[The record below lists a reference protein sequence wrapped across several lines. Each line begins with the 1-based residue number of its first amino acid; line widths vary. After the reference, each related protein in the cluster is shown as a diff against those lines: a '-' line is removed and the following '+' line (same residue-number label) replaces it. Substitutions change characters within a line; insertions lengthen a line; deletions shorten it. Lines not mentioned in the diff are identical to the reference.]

1 MGASI
6 SDSLRQIQK
15 LNLKENKTSYYI
27 KQDEWEPFLEEAIE
41 AAIRPAIVEV
51 MDGAYNSFQLS
62 ELVDRTEIMMTT
74 KSKFMRKED
83 AIQKLQRQRDLID
96 DLKVKP
102 RFSQDF
108 KKWRRD
114 TEIAIEKI
122 FGLDTRQIEDFKNIG
137 YIPIG
142 LAIYARDEEK
152 DREFISGLDDAKTVL
167 ESLIQEIDE
176 YSLEEKNSIIDK
188 YYVDPERITELK
200 NINNPNF
207 DLVKLIRICEE
218 LNICFRNRC
227 FLSVIMLVRSLIDH
241 VPPAFGVK
249 GFAEVANNYNNGTK
263 SFKQSMQNLS
273 NSSRK
278 IADAHLHTQIRN
290 KESLPNQVQV
300 DFSNDLDVL
309 LGEIV
314 SILR

>member
-1 MGASI
+1 M
-6 SDSLRQIQK
+6 K
-15 LNLKENKTSYYI
+15 
-27 KQDEWEPFLEEAIE
+27 
-41 AAIRPAIVEV
+41 
-51 MDGAYNSFQLS
+51 
-62 ELVDRTEIMMTT
+62 
-74 KSKFMRKED
+74 KED
-83 AIQKLQRQRDLID
+83 ALQKLQRQRDLID
-96 DLKVKP
+96 DLKLKP

-122 FGLDTRQIEDFKNIG
+122 FGSNKRQIADFKNVD
-137 YIPIG
+137 YVIPA
-142 LAIYARDEEK
+142 LPLNASEQELYQ
-152 DREFISGLDDAKTVL
+152 EFISGLDYAKTLL
-167 ESLIQEIDE
+167 ESLLQEIDE

-188 YYVDPERITELK
+188 YYVDPERIAELRS
-200 NINNPNF
+200 INNSSF
-207 DLVKLIRICEE
+207 DLAKLIRTCEE

-227 FLSVIMLVRSLIDH
+227 FLSVVMLVRSIIDH
-241 VPPAFGVK
+241 VPPVFGLK
-249 GFAEVANNYNNGTK
+249 SFAEVANNYNGTN

-314 SILR
+314 RILR

>member
-1 MGASI
+1 MI
-6 SDSLRQIQK
+6 
-15 LNLKENKTSYYI
+15 
-27 KQDEWEPFLEEAIE
+27 
-41 AAIRPAIVEV
+41 
-51 MDGAYNSFQLS
+51 
-62 ELVDRTEIMMTT
+62 
-74 KSKFMRKED
+74 KED
-83 AIQKLQRQRDLID
+83 ALNKLQRQRDLID
-96 DLKVKP
+96 ELKLKP
-102 RFSQDF
+102 RFSQEF
-108 KKWRRD
+108 NKWCRD

-122 FGLDTRQIEDFKNIG
+122 FGSDTRQIEDFKKID
-137 YIPIG
+137 YIMPVLAFYATEQG
-142 LAIYARDEEK
+142 LDQ
-152 DREFISGLDDAKTVL
+152 DFISGLDDAKTVL

-188 YYVDPERITELK
+188 YYVDPERIAELK
-200 NINNPNF
+200 SINNPNF
-207 DLVKLIRICEE
+207 DLGKLIRTCEE

-227 FLSVIMLVRSLIDH
+227 FLSVVMLVRSIIDH

-249 GFAEVANNYNNGTK
+249 GFAEVANNYNGTN

-314 SILR
+314 RILR

>member
-1 MGASI
+1 
-6 SDSLRQIQK
+6 
-15 LNLKENKTSYYI
+15 
-27 KQDEWEPFLEEAIE
+27 
-41 AAIRPAIVEV
+41 
-51 MDGAYNSFQLS
+51 
-62 ELVDRTEIMMTT
+62 
-74 KSKFMRKED
+74 MRKED
-83 AIQKLQRQRDLID
+83 ALQKLQRQRDLID
-96 DLKVKP
+96 DLKWKP
-102 RFSQDF
+102 RYSQDF

-122 FGLDTRQIEDFKNIG
+122 FGSDTRQIEDFKKID
-137 YIPIG
+137 YIMPA
-142 LAIYARDEEK
+142 LALYASEQELEQ
-152 DREFISGLDDAKTVL
+152 EFISGLDDAKTVL

-188 YYVDPERITELK
+188 YYVDPERIDELK
-200 NINNPNF
+200 SINNSNF
-207 DLVKLIRICEE
+207 DLVKLIRTCEE

-227 FLSVIMLVRSLIDH
+227 FLSVVMLVRSIIDH
-241 VPPAFGVK
+241 VPPVFGVN
-249 GFAEVANNYNNGTK
+249 GFVEVANNSNGTK

-314 SILR
+314 RILR